1 MIACPCCHDEP
12 PWQLNG
18 TADTR
23 PDTRLAF
30 MDSAACIRS
39 HRGTGAMA
47 GFSMEGQ
54 ADGGGGVAT
63 CSAVGERAVR
73 VRGNDT
79 LMPAAANSPLHRGPR
94 HAARRLG
101 RIRQTPTTCGAG
113 CDLIRVA
120 DIERVPLSRV
130 AR

>member
-1 MIACPCCHDEP
+1 MITCPCCHDEP

-73 VRGNDT
+73 VREMT
-79 LMPAAANSPLHRGPR
+79 LSCPRLRIVHCTGVRGM
-94 HAARRLG
+94 RR
-101 RIRQTPTTCGAG
+101 GAWDG
-113 CDLIRVA
+113 
-120 DIERVPLSRV
+120 
-130 AR
+130 